1 MSYEFSTEKRIE
13 ANLDSNSKQEL
24 SLRLIETK
32 LEFLIERGRFSD
44 AGELL
49 LETTNGFESSDS
61 GKLKA
66 RTVCGILLGKLSQTN
81 SPKARDLISKL
92 PNWIF
97 EDSSVQLAMGKVYA
111 NLGNT
116 NEAEQRFKKS
126 AALGPLNPE
135 VYLNLASLFVEEDPQ
150 KAFLYYQDFF
160 NKNLEPSSAK
170 TFVKKVKKLLLR
182 SPQASDL
189 KVIKIAI
196 IGNVTLQTFRSFLE
210 AQCILAGIQAEF
222 FFGGYDVFAQE
233 MIDPDSELYEFNPK
247 LTFLF
252 LDAPTLIPELFN
264 NFFEV
269 DPKERIQLC
278 RDKFET
284 IQSLSKTF
292 LSRSQSALA
301 ISNFSIPRS
310 FLMGTHDHRE
320 NPGEK
325 ETLETWNQWLRELAK
340 ETPGGLY
347 LLDIENAVSRSGKT
361 FDDKMKYLAKMSIP
375 EIAFP
380 YLAKE
385 MLRIIRPISGLSKK
399 CLVLDLDN
407 TMWGGV
413 LGEDGIE
420 GIKIG
425 IEPPGNAFSD
435 FQKAVKTLLRRG
447 IILAI
452 NSKNDLELVKEAFKK
467 RPEMVL
473 KLDDFA
479 AIRANWQDKAQNMR
493 EIAAELNIGID
504 SFVFMDDNPAERF
517 LIKNELP
524 EVLTVDM
531 PEDCSNYA
539 QTLLDLDV
547 FEALHITAEDKN
559 RTQLY
564 KAETERKQLKTQITD
579 LSDYLSSL
587 ETKVEVFPVDSFS
600 IARISQLTQRTNQ
613 FNLTTRRYSEAE
625 IKSFSEAQD
634 TKVYCLKSSDR
645 FGDHGTVGA
654 CIVKAQNHDVWE
666 LDVLLMSCRVLGRGI
681 EEAFMHF
688 ICEEIKKEGAQILI
702 GRYLPTKKNG
712 MAKDFFKRLRFD
724 QTEDLEQETVYQLPL
739 KERSIRLP
747 SYVRLNS

>member
-1 MSYEFSTEKRIE
+1 MSYEFSSEKRIE
-13 ANLDSNSKQEL
+13 ANLDSSSKKEL

-32 LEFLIERGRFSD
+32 LEFLIELDRFSD

-49 LETTNGFESSDS
+49 LEAISIFEPNNSA
-61 GKLKA
+61 KLRA
-66 RTVCGILLGKLSQTN
+66 RTTFGILLKKLTQTN

-97 EDSSVQLAMGKVYA
+97 EDSSVQFSMGKLFA
-111 NLGNT
+111 SLGDIG
-116 NEAEQRFKKS
+116 EAEQRFKRS
-126 AALGPLNPE
+126 ASLDPNNPE
-135 VYLNLASLFVEEDPQ
+135 TYLNLALLFAQKDPQ
-150 KAFLYYQDFF
+150 KAFAHYRNFF
-160 NKNLEPSSAK
+160 SKTSDPSAAK
-170 TFVKKVKKLLLR
+170 TFVKKVKKIFSQ
-182 SPQASDL
+182 SPHAINL
-189 KVIKIAI
+189 KPIKIAI
-196 IGNVTLQTFRSFLE
+196 IGNVTLQTFQPFLE
-210 AQCILAGIQAEF
+210 AQCILAGAQAEF

-233 MIDPDSELYEFNPK
+233 IVDPSSELYEFDPQI
-247 LTFLF
+247 TFLF
-252 LDAPTLIPELFN
+252 LDAPTLIPELFD
-264 NFFEV
+264 NFFEI
-269 DPKERIQLC
+269 DPEKRIQLC

-284 IQSLSKTF
+284 VQSLAKTF

-301 ISNFSIPRS
+301 ISNFSIPRN
-310 FLMGTHDHRE
+310 FLMGIHDHRE
-320 NPGEK
+320 DPGEK
-325 ETLETWNQWLRELAK
+325 ETLETWNQWLRDFIK
-340 ETPGGLY
+340 KTPSGLY
-347 LLDIENAVSRSGKT
+347 LLDVENAVSRSGKT

-385 MLRIIRPISGLSKK
+385 MLRILRPISGLSKK

-407 TMWGGV
+407 TVWGGV

-425 IEPPGNAFSD
+425 IEPPGNAFKD
-435 FQKAVKTLLRRG
+435 FQKAVKILLKRG
-447 IILAI
+447 VILAI
-452 NSKNDLELVKEAFKK
+452 NSKNDIELVKEAFEK
-467 RPEMVL
+467 RTEMIL

-479 AIRANWQDKAQNMR
+479 SIRANWNDKAQNMR
-493 EIAAELNIGID
+493 EIASELNIGID

-524 EVLTVDM
+524 EVLTIDM

-547 FEALHITAEDKN
+547 FEALHITIEDKN

-579 LSDYLSSL
+579 LSEYLNSL

-600 IARISQLTQRTNQ
+600 ISRVSQLTQRTNQ
-613 FNLTTRRYSEAE
+613 FNLTTRRYTEAE
-625 IKSFSEAQD
+625 IKSFSEAENSR
-634 TKVYCLKSSDR
+634 VYCIKSSDR
-645 FGDHGTVGA
+645 FGDHGTAGA
-654 CIVKAQNHDVWE
+654 CIVKVQKENTWE

-681 EEAFMHF
+681 EEAFIHF
-688 ICEEIKKEGAQILI
+688 ICEEVKKEGAQILI

-712 MAKDFFKRLRFD
+712 MAKDFYKRLRFD
-724 QTEDLEQETVYQLPL
+724 QIESSDQETVYQFPL
-739 KERSIRLP
+739 QERSIRLP

>member
-1 MSYEFSTEKRIE
+1 MSYEFSSEKRIE
-13 ANLDSNSKQEL
+13 ANLDSKSKQEL

-32 LEFLIERGRFSD
+32 LEFLIERDRFSD

-49 LETTNGFESSDS
+49 LEATAIFEPDSSS
-61 GKLKA
+61 KAKA
-66 RTVCGILLGKLSQTN
+66 RIICGILLEKLSQTN

-97 EDSSVQLAMGKVYA
+97 EDSSIQFAMGKVYA
-111 NLGNT
+111 NLGNAS
-116 NEAEQRFKKS
+116 EAEQRFKRS
-126 AALGPLNPE
+126 ITLNPNAPE
-135 VYLNLASLFVEEDPQ
+135 VYLNLAALCAEKDPK
-150 KAFLYYQDFF
+150 KAFVHYQNFF
-160 NKNLEPSSAK
+160 SKNLSLSSAK
-170 TFVKKVKKLLLR
+170 TFVKKVKKLLSQ
-182 SPQASDL
+182 SPQTNDL
-189 KVIKIAI
+189 KPIKIAI
-196 IGNVTLQTFRSFLE
+196 IGNVTLQTFKPFLE
-210 AQCILAGIQAEF
+210 AQCILAGAQVEF
-222 FFGGYDVFAQE
+222 FFGGYDLFAQE
-233 MIDPDSELYEFNPK
+233 MVNPNSELYEFNPK

-252 LDAPTLIPELFN
+252 LDAQTLIPELFD
-264 NFFEV
+264 NFFEI
-269 DPKERIQLC
+269 DPEKRIKLC

-284 IQSLSKTF
+284 IQSLAETF

-301 ISNFSIPRS
+301 ISNFFLPRS
-310 FLMGTHDHRE
+310 FLMGTHDNRE

-325 ETLETWNQWLRELAK
+325 ETLETWNQWLREFSK
-340 ETPGGLY
+340 ETPSGLY
-347 LLDIENAVSRSGKT
+347 LLDIENAISRSGKT

-380 YLAKE
+380 FLGKE
-385 MLRIIRPISGLSKK
+385 MLRIIRPLSGLSKK

-407 TMWGGV
+407 TIWGGV

-425 IEPPGNAFSD
+425 IDPPGNAFND

-447 IILAI
+447 VILAI
-452 NSKNDLELVKEAFKK
+452 NSKNDIELVKEAFEN
-467 RPEMVL
+467 RPEMIL

-479 AIRANWQDKAQNMR
+479 SIRANWKDKAQNMR

-531 PEDCSNYA
+531 PEDFSNYA

-547 FEALHITAEDKN
+547 FEALHITVEDKN

-579 LSDYLSSL
+579 LSEYLTSL
-587 ETKVEVFPVDSFS
+587 ETKVEVFLVDSFS
-600 IARISQLTQRTNQ
+600 ISRVSQLTQRTNQ
-613 FNLTTRRYSEAE
+613 FNLTTRRYTEAE
-625 IKSFSEAQD
+625 IKSFSESQNS
-634 TKVYCLKSSDR
+634 KVYCLKSSDR
-645 FGDHGTVGA
+645 FGDHGTVGT
-654 CIVKAQNHDVWE
+654 CIVKAQNDDTWE

-681 EEAFMHF
+681 EEAFLHF
-688 ICEEIKKEGAQILI
+688 ICEDVKKNGAQNLI
-702 GRYLPTKKNG
+702 GRYLPTKKNE
-712 MAKDFFKRLRFD
+712 MAKDFFKRLRFNQIESSD
-724 QTEDLEQETVYQLPL
+724 IETVYQLPL
-739 KERSIRLP
+739 QERSIRLP

>member
-1 MSYEFSTEKRIE
+1 MAYEFSSEKRIE
-13 ANLDSNSKQEL
+13 ANLDSRSKQEL

-32 LEFLIERGRFSD
+32 LEFLIERDRFSD

-49 LETTNGFESSDS
+49 LEATAIFESDNSA
-61 GKLKA
+61 KIKA
-66 RTVCGILLGKLSQTN
+66 RAICGILLEKLAQTN

-97 EDSSVQLAMGKVYA
+97 EYSSVQFAMGKLFT
-111 NLGNT
+111 NLGEI
-116 NEAEQRFKKS
+116 NEAERRFERS
-126 AALGPLNPE
+126 ANLNPDNPE
-135 VYLNLASLFVEEDPQ
+135 IYLSLASLLAEKDPQ
-150 KAFLYYQDFF
+150 KAFEHYRTFF
-160 NKNLEPSSAK
+160 SKKSDPSSAK
-170 TFVKKVKKLLLR
+170 TFVKKIKKIFSQ
-182 SPQASDL
+182 SPEAINL
-189 KVIKIAI
+189 KPIKIAI
-196 IGNVTLQTFRSFLE
+196 IGNVTLQTFRPFLE
-210 AQCILAGIQAEF
+210 AQCILAGAQIEF

-233 MIDPDSELYEFNPK
+233 IVDPNSELYKFDPK
-247 LTFLF
+247 ITFLF
-252 LDAPTLIPELFN
+252 LDASTLIPELFV
-264 NFFEV
+264 NFFEIASE
-269 DPKERIQLC
+269 KRIQLC
-278 RDKFET
+278 RNKFET
-284 IQSLSKTF
+284 IESLAKTF

-301 ISNFSIPRS
+301 ISNFSIPRN
-310 FLMGTHDHRE
+310 FLMGIHDHRE

-325 ETLETWNQWLRELAK
+325 ETIETWNQWLREFIK
-340 ETPGGLY
+340 ETPNGLY
-347 LLDIENAVSRSGKT
+347 LLDVENAVSRSGKT

-385 MLRIIRPISGLSKK
+385 MLRIIRPITGLIKK

-407 TMWGGV
+407 TVWGGV

-425 IEPPGNAFSD
+425 VEPPGNAFND

-447 IILAI
+447 VILAI
-452 NSKNDLELVKEAFKK
+452 NSKNDIELVKEAFEK
-467 RPEMVL
+467 RTEMIL

-479 AIRANWQDKAQNMR
+479 SIRANWQNKAQNMR

-517 LIKNELP
+517 LIKSELP
-524 EVLTVDM
+524 EVLTIDM

-547 FEALHITAEDKN
+547 FEALHITVEDKS

-579 LSDYLSSL
+579 LSEYLNSL

-600 IARISQLTQRTNQ
+600 ISRVSQLTQRTNQ
-613 FNLTTRRYSEAE
+613 FNLTTRRYTEAE
-625 IKSFSEAQD
+625 IKSFSESQSSR
-634 TKVYCLKSSDR
+634 VYCIKSSDR

-654 CIVKAQNHDVWE
+654 CIVKTTKENTWE

-688 ICEEIKKEGAQILI
+688 ICEEIKKEGAQTLI

-712 MAKDFFKRLRFD
+712 MAKDFYKRLRFGEVESSD
-724 QTEDLEQETVYQLPL
+724 QETTYKLALQ
-739 KERSIRLP
+739 EESIRLP